1 MNSLREQQL
10 SLRRNPSAPWLLM
23 FCVLAAFACFNFD
36 PYYAYKYAY
45 RDVLIESVDLIA
57 SAITTADDA
66 GRQFGLLG
74 LGGVGGA
81 LMLVYFRRLAPGTL
95 LALLLIL
102 FVAWACLSVLWS
114 TEPDLTLRRVI
125 VLILLMIGATGV
137 AARCSL
143 HEIAWIGFVAG
154 FVLLTAGIL
163 CELALGTFNPFTSGY
178 RFAGLLNPIGTAEV
192 SSVLILSSIL
202 LARRAPRLRML
213 LGAVSVFA
221 FLIIL
226 MTRSRGP
233 LAALLIA
240 IAVHI
245 VLTWPIT
252 RTFFAALLAVLSGL
266 LLVAFGYQLAEL
278 ALLGR
283 TEGVMT
289 LTGRLPLWE
298 VMFTFIGER
307 PLLGYGYNSF
317 WTPAR
322 FGAVESYTGFHAADA
337 HNSYINMILGVG
349 FAGAMLWLV
358 VLTGAILKSVQLSK
372 WFNAPAYVFACT
384 MLVFHALNG
393 TLLSVFLA
401 EHFPSFLALVVL
413 AHIVFVAPPLKILW
427 GIGQTAMHRPSNVGA
442 GS

>member
-1 MNSLREQQL
+1 MNSPHGLQ
-10 SLRRNPSAPWLLM
+10 SPLRRNSSAPWLVML
-23 FCVLAAFACFNFD
+23 CVLAAFACFNFD

-45 RDVLIESVDLIA
+45 RDVLIESVGLIA
-57 SAITTADDA
+57 SAITAADDS
-66 GRQFGLLG
+66 GRQLGLLG

-81 LMLVYFRRLAPGTL
+81 LLLVYFRRLALGTS
-95 LALLLIL
+95 LALLLML
-102 FVAWACLSVLWS
+102 FLAWACLSVHWS
-114 TEPDLTLRRVI
+114 TAPDLTLRRII

-143 HEIAWIGFVAG
+143 HELAWIGFVAG
-154 FVLLTAGIL
+154 LALLIGGVL
-163 CELALGTFNPFTSGY
+163 CELALGTFSPFTSGY

-192 SSVLILSSIL
+192 SSVLILSSML
-202 LARRAPRLRML
+202 LARSAAWHRVL
-213 LGAVSVFA
+213 LVAVSVSA

-240 IAVHI
+240 IVVHI
-245 VLTWPIT
+245 VLAWPFA
-252 RTFFAALLAVLSGL
+252 RAFFAVQLAILSGV
-266 LLVAFGYQLAEL
+266 LLVAFGDSLTEW

-283 TEGVMT
+283 TEGIMT

-298 VMFTFIGER
+298 VMFSFIGER

-322 FGAVESYTGFHAADA
+322 FGAVASYTGFHAADA
-337 HNSYINMILGVG
+337 HNSYINMILGIGVPG
-349 FAGAMLWLV
+349 AVLWFVVLAGAIV
-358 VLTGAILKSVQLSK
+358 KSVRLHKSI
-372 WFNAPAYVFACT
+372 NDPAYAFACS

-413 AHIVFVAPPLKILW
+413 AHVVFVAPPLKILRA
-427 GIGQTAMHRPSNVGA
+427 IGQTAMHRPSTVGV